1 MPRQSSGSYIA
12 PANTA
17 AVSGQT
23 ISSAAFNTL
32 ETDIG
37 NEVTNSLDRLGRGA
51 MQAPLNFGGFKAQ
64 NAADPASA
72 QDLVTLNYLGSTF
85 SVSSSKVI
93 SWLGYTPANKAGDTF
108 TGQITV
114 APVAGAGNAVL
125 SKTITTGGA
134 SVNIYGA
141 SNLLAR
147 WGISLGDGT
156 AESGGNAGS
165 NFDIAAFDDSGAAL
179 SIPLSI
185 NRATGRLTVGYGL
198 SLSGGATLDSLTVS
212 GTAAFSG
219 TTTAPTIGAATDNS
233 TNVATTAFAQ
243 AAISYVITHTPSFS
257 AGATTTGSSA
267 TDNSATVANTAF
279 VQSAISYVIANAPSL
294 GSATTNGPSAGDN
307 SARVPNTNWVWSN
320 APAVNAAIA
329 FMALSD
335 FALAQYSGG
344 GTVNAGANI
353 AASTLFI
360 PGTGAG
366 NVGGT
371 PTGTWR
377 CQGFALAS
385 PSTDVLAKRVL

>member
-23 ISSAAFNTL
+23 ISSSAFNAL

-72 QDLVTLNYLGSTF
+72 QDLVTLNYLDNTF
-85 SVSSSKVI
+85 SVSPSKVI

-108 TGQITV
+108 TGQITI
-114 APVAGAGNAVL
+114 APVGGAGNAVL

-134 SVNIYGA
+134 AVNIYGA

-147 WGISLGDGT
+147 WGITLGDGT
-156 AESGGNAGS
+156 AESGANAGS
-165 NFDIAAFDDSGAAL
+165 NFGIVAFNDSGAPNL
-179 SIPLSI
+179 TPLSI
-185 NRATGRLTVGYGL
+185 NRATGRVTVGNGL
-198 SLSGGATLDSLTVS
+198 SLSGGAALDSLTVS

-219 TTTAPTIGAATDNS
+219 STTAPTIGT
-233 TNVATTAFAQ
+233 
-243 AAISYVITHTPSFS
+243 
-257 AGATTTGSSA
+257 A
-267 TDNSATVANTAF
+267 TDNSANVATTSF
-279 VQSAISYVIANAPSL
+279 VQGAISYVIANSPSL
-294 GSATTNGPSAGDN
+294 GSATTNAPSAGDN
-307 SARVPNTNWVWSN
+307 SARVPNTAWVWGN
-320 APAVNAAIA
+320 AGAVTAAIS
-329 FMALSD
+329 FMALGD

-353 AASTLFI
+353 AASSLFI

-385 PSTDVLAKRVL
+385 PSTDVLVKRVL